1 MHPSPHRRG
10 HEQDPTEHS
19 EPDKAS
25 DHGAQNGDDEPER
38 EQAEDQVE
46 HGPPFANPRLLSFPT
61 PVRRRPRTV
70 ASREFLVRLVRV
82 CAYVVFWGRVK
93 DGPGRGIGRDMSL
106 EEASRQLEAAIHDAR
121 VSFDCILLEQL
132 DRAHTNA
139 ITARAAVDAAENAL
153 RAELE
158 KKAEAERESA
168 D

>member
-1 MHPSPHRRG
+1 MVSVTSRYPCGRCVRM
-10 HEQDPTEHS
+10 PTSGE
-19 EPDKAS
+19 
-25 DHGAQNGDDEPER
+25 
-38 EQAEDQVE
+38 
-46 HGPPFANPRLLSFPT
+46 
-61 PVRRRPRTV
+61 
-70 ASREFLVRLVRV
+70 
-82 CAYVVFWGRVK
+82 
-93 DGPGRGIGRDMSL
+93 GRGMSL